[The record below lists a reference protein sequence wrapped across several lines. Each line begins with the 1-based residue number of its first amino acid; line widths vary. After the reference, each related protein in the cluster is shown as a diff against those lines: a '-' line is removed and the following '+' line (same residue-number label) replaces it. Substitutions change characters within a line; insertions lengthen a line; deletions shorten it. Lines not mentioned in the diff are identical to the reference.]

1 MATPVSSPT
10 ISVGG
15 NVEGSIVIGDNN
27 FVVNTNHGTI
37 VYQQAKLQVRL
48 RDMMPRPPRAPRSF
62 LGRVRELAEL
72 DDLIRNHEPV
82 LVLGEEGVG
91 KTYLLKQAANGDAA
105 QAQPNGVVYLEGI
118 DQVGAVLGWEDI
130 LQRLFDAL
138 FESEPPLKV
147 TLASA
152 RTYLS
157 NTSPLV
163 LLDDLVLNEDALDSL
178 ADLFPQAPVL
188 AVPARVLDSEAF
200 EPFQVKPLPLDEAKE
215 LLARRAGIDL
225 EEAGPDHLE
234 NICTLLN
241 GMPLALVTVGKAMRA
256 NEWGLEQALSMLESI
271 QTVATQPNKAAVE
284 RSLHFANSFLTDDER
299 HMLALTAAAPAI
311 SAGREWLELFSG
323 GPTVSQKLE
332 DLSLLQVNS
341 PRLRLHPEYASLILG
356 SVDVDAIKGQLLS
369 SLREALATRSLD
381 FEFIEDELGNILGL
395 LDWAAGQQRWRDV
408 IALGRAVDPYLTLH
422 GLWVAWQNILDRVH
436 TAGKAIGDQA
446 VEAWALHQ
454 LGTRS
459 IGAGDLQGAAG
470 QLGKAFDLRQS
481 LGDQEGMAYTRHN
494 LDYLNNLGIAVP
506 PTKPGPPGGP
516 AAPSGGAGRARRG
529 INWCK
534 ILIPILLALL
544 VFSSAYA
551 VVAGPVASGRIQL
564 PPGLDIAAIQR
575 VIPITLVTDTPTP
588 SPSPSP
594 SLIPTDTETPAETAT
609 PAATMTATPTLNPT
623 STRTPTQ
630 TLTPTKTLTPTVTPV
645 ESPVAVVKVG
655 QANCRYGPGSCY
667 LYADGLFQDDRAQ
680 VIGRNYASTWLLITL
695 EKDGRSCWASSSTL
709 EVSGDLTTVPLA
721 QTSLPRTTESLQ
733 PSGVQAFRDGSSVT
747 ITWNQI
753 HTNMR
758 DARGYVLEVNVCQ
771 NGLLIPVCSQTDN
784 TSIQFMDDTTCAAA
798 SSGKIYSVDTH
809 GYTNPVDIPWP

>member
-37 VYQQAKLQVRL
+37 VYQQAQLQVRL

-72 DDLIRNHEPV
+72 DDLILNHEPV
-82 LVLGEEGVG
+82 LILGEEGMG
-91 KTYLLKQAANGDAA
+91 KTHLIKKAANGEAA
-105 QAQPNGVVYLEGI
+105 QAQPNGVVFLEGI
-118 DQVGAVLGWEDI
+118 DQAGAVLGWED
-130 LQRLFDAL
+130 LVQRLFDAM
-138 FESEPPLKV
+138 FESDPPLKV

-163 LLDDLVLNEDALDSL
+163 LLDNLVLNEDGLESL
-178 ADLFPQAPVL
+178 ADLFPQAPIL
-188 AVPARVLDSEAF
+188 AISAQALESEAF
-200 EPFQVKPLPLDEAKE
+200 EPFQVKSLQLEEAKE
-215 LLARRAGIDL
+215 LLARRAGTNLD
-225 EEAGPDHLE
+225 EADPAHLE
-234 NICTLLN
+234 NICKLLN
-241 GMPLALVTVGKAMRA
+241 RLPLALVTVGKAMRT
-256 NEWGLEQALSMLESI
+256 NELSLEQALSMLESI
-271 QTVATQPNKAAVE
+271 QTVATQPNKSAVE

-299 HMLALTAAAPAI
+299 HMLAMTAAAPAS

-332 DLSLLQVNS
+332 DLSLLQANS
-341 PRLRLHPEYASLILG
+341 PRLRLHPEYASLVLG
-356 SVDVDAIKGQLLS
+356 SVDVDAIKGQLLA

-422 GLWVAWQNILDRVH
+422 GLWIAWRNILDRVR

-454 LGTRS
+454 MGTRS
-459 IGAGDLQGAAG
+459 IGAGDLQDAAG
-470 QLGKAFDLRQS
+470 QLGRAFDLRQS
-481 LGDQEGMAYTRHN
+481 LGDQQGMAYSRHN
-494 LDYLNNLGIAVP
+494 LDYLSNLGIAVP
-506 PTKPGPPGGP
+506 PTKPGPPDGP
-516 AAPSGGAGRARRG
+516 AAPSGGAGRAGRR

-534 ILIPILLALL
+534 ILIPFLLALL
-544 VFSSAYA
+544 VFSSGYA

-594 SLIPTDTETPAETAT
+594 SLTPTD
-609 PAATMTATPTLNPT
+609 TATPTETVTPTATSTHTPT
-623 STRTPTQ
+623 STRTPTK
-630 TLTPTKTLTPTVTPV
+630 TLTPTETRTPTVTPV
-645 ESPVAVVKVG
+645 ESPVAVPTV
-655 QANCRYGPGSCY
+655 QAYCRYGPGTCY
-667 LYADGLFQDDRAQ
+667 LPADDLFPGDRAL
-680 VIGRNYASTWLLITL
+680 VIGRNANGTWLLITL

-709 EVSGDLTTVPLA
+709 DVTGDLTTLPLA
-721 QTSLPRTTESLQ
+721 QTGLPHTTQSLQ
-733 PSGVQAFRDGSSVT
+733 PTNVQAVRNDSTVL
-747 ITWNQI
+747 ITWDQI

-758 DARGYVLEVNVCQ
+758 DARGYLLEVNLCQ
-771 NGLLIPVCSQTDN
+771 NGLLIPVCVQTDN
-784 TSIQFMDDTTCAAA
+784 TSIEFTDDTICSVA
-798 SSGKIYSVDTH
+798 SSGQIRSADTR
-809 GYTNPVDIPWP
+809 GYTDPVPIPWP